1 MATIKK
7 KFVILGD
14 GLCGK
19 TCLLI
24 VFTKDQFPESCLQP
38 PSLETYVTVIE
49 VDGKQVR
56 YSGKKFCYTVLTD
69 INNNDAHYKH
79 VSKKNYK
86 ASIKFQTSNI

>member
-19 TCLLI
+19 TCLFI
-24 VFTKDQFPESCLQP
+24 VFAEDQFPESYLHP
-38 PSLETYVTVIE
+38 PSLEKYVTVIE

-56 YSGKKFCYTVLTD
+56 YSGKTVTQ
-69 INNNDAHYKH
+69 
-79 VSKKNYK
+79 
-86 ASIKFQTSNI
+86 F

>member
-24 VFTKDQFPESCLQP
+24 VFIKDQFPESCLQP
-38 PSLETYVTVIE
+38 PASLETYETVIE

-56 YSGKKFCYTVLTD
+56 YSGKKILLHSFD
-69 INNNDAHYKH
+69 RHK
-79 VSKKNYK
+79 
-86 ASIKFQTSNI
+86 QQ

>member
-19 TCLLI
+19 TCLFI
-24 VFTKDQFPESCLQP
+24 VFAKDQFPESYLYGIFEQ
-38 PSLETYVTVIE
+38 YVTVIE

-56 YSGKKFCYTVLTD
+56 YSGKKILLHSFD
-69 INNNDAHYKH
+69 R
-79 VSKKNYK
+79 
-86 ASIKFQTSNI
+86 Q